1 MFLPCLLFI
10 TSQTSSV
17 FSPYSGISGR
27 LTAFVV
33 SYAQVDKAATRIT
46 EEVEDENAN
55 IIFGSALDESMNES
69 LRVSIV
75 ATGIEDPQ
83 Y

>member
-1 MFLPCLLFI
+1 M
-10 TSQTSSV
+10 
-17 FSPYSGISGR
+17 
-27 LTAFVV
+27 
-33 SYAQVDKAATRIT
+33 DKAATRIT

-55 IIFGSALDESMNES
+55 IIFGSALDESMHES

-75 ATGIEDPQ
+75 ATGIEDPV

>member
-1 MFLPCLLFI
+1 MTNFISHSWSFLHANRLPALTSAI
-10 TSQTSSV
+10 TTCASS
-17 FSPYSGISGR
+17 SS
-27 LTAFVV
+27 
-33 SYAQVDKAATRIT
+33 QVDKAATRIT

-55 IIFGSALDESMNES
+55 IIFGSALDESMHES

-75 ATGIEDPQ
+75 ATGIEDPV